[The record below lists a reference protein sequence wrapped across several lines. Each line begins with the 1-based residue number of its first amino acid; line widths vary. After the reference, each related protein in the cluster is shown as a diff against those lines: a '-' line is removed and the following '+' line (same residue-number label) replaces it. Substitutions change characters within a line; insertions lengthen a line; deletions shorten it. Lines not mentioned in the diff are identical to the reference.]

1 MRDVLMLSEFTPSV
15 PDSMELFTYLKAND
29 IEKILIDVENMIHVM
44 EQTFVPAAQQ
54 PVEVTTCD

>member
-1 MRDVLMLSEFTPSV
+1 MLSEFTPSV

-44 EQTFVPAAQQ
+44 EQTFVACGPA
-54 PVEVTTCD
+54 TCGGDYL